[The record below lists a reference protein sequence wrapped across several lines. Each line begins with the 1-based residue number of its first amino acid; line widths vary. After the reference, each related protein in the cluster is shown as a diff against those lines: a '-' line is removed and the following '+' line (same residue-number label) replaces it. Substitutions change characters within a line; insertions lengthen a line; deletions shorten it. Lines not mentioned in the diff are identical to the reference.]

1 MEKVGL
7 APTTPS
13 LQGKGTSYLCI
24 NPIKKSLPVIRRL
37 LNIMVQCYIYP
48 LIEPPENFPLALSTV
63 MVIIVFIEC
72 FSAFIAQRYKNILD
86 YKINLSP

>member
-1 MEKVGL
+1 
-7 APTTPS
+7 
-13 LQGKGTSYLCI
+13 
-24 NPIKKSLPVIRRL
+24 
-37 LNIMVQCYIYP
+37 MVQCYIYP